1 MQRIYTLIFVM
12 AFTAL
17 SLSAQIIL
25 GPDHLIAAGFS
36 MTLFI
41 DSDFDDPQGN
51 LARVGADQ
59 TWDFSQGL
67 DINDTTL
74 VEARL
79 ASFGN
84 AADSFPDAE
93 LVFTTEQEAGFVTA
107 SSEVYLD
114 RVGNDLEI
122 IGIADADPAAVL
134 PTIRLTDPLLFQ
146 STPLTFLSTTSDQ
159 TRLRLT
165 FGPEILTV
173 FTGDSTFNN
182 FIDSVG
188 LSIGQ
193 DVDTNVDSWGT
204 ISLNGQT
211 YDALRIST
219 VTQAFQEIEVLVP
232 FLGWVPIT
240 SQIPGIDSTIDF
252 NNQRTETFTWE
263 VAEFSF
269 PIMQVAVD
277 SNGQAET
284 ATFMADPALSTREQ
298 APQVGITAFAQN
310 NTLDITL
317 VSSELSGQGEVKVYG
332 ANGAVIEQ
340 RNIQLRDDRI
350 KFNTS
355 AWPSGIQLIT
365 VWSRGKLVGTQKVF
379 VQ

>member
-1 MQRIYTLIFVM
+1 M
-12 AFTAL
+12 AFTSLSL

-51 LARVGADQ
+51 LARIGADQ

-84 AADSFPDAE
+84 ASDSFPDAE

-188 LSIGQ
+188 VSIGQ